1 MRKMNAISHPVSMPN
16 IQLVVNNASVT
27 FESLKSIAI
36 IAPSSAKNAHKK
48 TAFYPAM
55 LFSVLLHALLGL
67 VLLQKN
73 PTQTP
78 ASSSLPMMVSF
89 VHENKVQT
97 PIESPPTEIIPAP
110 TKPKAQLKP
119 KTEVKQKVVATSSE
133 KAAVLATEQTTEL
146 KETADLQPV
155 QNIAQQAAEATELAV
170 PTQATPIAT
179 TIKAKPVYV
188 APSFGA
194 DYLHNPIPEY
204 PNMAR
209 RKGEQGRVLLKV
221 LVTLNGDAGNVTLEK
236 SSGSKY
242 LDEAAMNAVK
252 NWKFTPARSNNEPV
266 SGFVTVP
273 ISFSLES

>member
-1 MRKMNAISHPVSMPN
+1 MNPISLSVSMPN
-16 IQLVVNNASVT
+16 IQLVVNNASVKY
-27 FESLKSIAI
+27 ESLKSIAI
-36 IAPSSAKNAHKK
+36 NAPELAKLKPSHK
-48 TAFYPAM
+48 TYLPAV
-55 LFSVLLHALLGL
+55 LLTVLLHALMAL
-67 VLLQKN
+67 VLFQKN
-73 PTQTP
+73 PTHTP
-78 ASSSLPMMVSF
+78 ASVSLPMMVTF
-89 VHENKVQT
+89 VHENKAST
-97 PIESPPTEIIPAP
+97 PIEIPPTEIIPAP
-110 TKPKAQLKP
+110 VKPKAQ
-119 KTEVKQKVVATSSE
+119 VKQKVVATTQE

-155 QNIAQQAAEATELAV
+155 QNIAQQVAEAAEVVTPTE
-170 PTQATPIAT
+170 ATPIAAPV
-179 TIKAKPVYV
+179 KAKPVYI

-204 PNMAR
+204 PSMAR

-236 SSGSKY
+236 SSGSSY

-252 NWKFTPARSNNEPV
+252 SWKFTPARSNNEPV